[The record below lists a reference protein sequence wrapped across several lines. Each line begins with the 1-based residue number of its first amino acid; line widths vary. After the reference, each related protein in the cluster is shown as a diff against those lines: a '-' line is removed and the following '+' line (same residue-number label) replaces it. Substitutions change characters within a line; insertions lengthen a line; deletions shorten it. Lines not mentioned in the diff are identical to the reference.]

1 MKKRTK
7 KGPTEKPSGLLTQPD
22 ITVRSIG
29 SLTCCFTGVIIKVAY
44 VRTII
49 AFALI
54 VTDTLY
60 TYAVAAVCIFVAVY
74 SVAFGAIG
82 FFGGYGTNGVVN
94 FIDTFTETVVG
105 VFVTDLVGTINLFGF
120 FGADSVVN
128 FVDTFAETVVSV
140 FITDLVGTINLFGFF
155 GADGI
160 RLRSIEDT
168 ILGAFDVGADTAD
181 FGAGCFVVGVATFE
195 LTDTGFVVAAAI
207 VTTEFGGVFDV
218 VTTSRAGTTEP
229 NSDRSGLG

>member
-120 FGADSVVN
+120 FGAD
-128 FVDTFAETVVSV
+128 
-140 FITDLVGTINLFGFF
+140 
-155 GADGI
+155 GI

-207 VTTEFGGVFDV
+207 VTTEFGGVIGV
-218 VTTSRAGTTEP
+218 VA
-229 NSDRSGLG
+229 RSGAASHETNSCAVWIA